1 MIRIILFLILF
12 ASLAQ
17 AQLISRELTIAPQFY
32 SYYDSARILKLPKG
46 FSINVFYVGALERP
60 RYMAFDESG
69 VLYVADMGAKHIFA
83 LPDGNSDGIA
93 DTIITATPLVD
104 SAHSLVFYHN
114 SMYVAE
120 PTRIRKFRDSDH
132 DGYFETEDPFI
143 TNIPSRGPYD
153 HYTRTIILD
162 SINKYFYV
170 SVGASCNACRETNA
184 ERATILRYNLD
195 GTGKTIIATGVR
207 NALGLAIDP
216 TTGALWAA
224 NADRDNLGDDIPPE
238 IITKIDSGHFYGWPF
253 AYGSD
258 VFVNPTSDPEYE
270 KLLPFT
276 ANDSAKAT
284 TMSEP
289 KITLEAH
296 STPMSIMFVRN
307 NNYHNSILADA
318 VVAIHGSAKGGRSVG
333 VGYKVI
339 SIRQTNTITDQ
350 WEAQDFLTGFLTD
363 SIAYKFWGRP
373 CGLAKDASNVIY
385 LSCDAGIPAIYR
397 IAFDPNGAVRQNE
410 YSTQEELTIL
420 PNPVEN
426 ELTIQLRSNTPLNSE
441 PIYFYN
447 ILGCKVYKQI
457 LSGVRTRIDIS
468 RFSRGKYFVR
478 YKAQTSRFWKQ

>member
-1 MIRIILFLILF
+1 MIRIILFFILF
-12 ASLAQ
+12 ASVAQ
-17 AQLISRELTIAPQFY
+17 AQLISQDLTIAPQFH
-32 SYYDSARILKLPKG
+32 SYYDSARTLNLPKG
-46 FSINVFYVGALERP
+46 FSISVFYVGALVRP

-83 LPDGNSDGIA
+83 LPDRNGNGIA

-120 PTRIRKFRDSDH
+120 PTRIRKFRDTDH

-143 TNIPSRGPYD
+143 VNIPSRGPYD

-195 GTGKTIIATGVR
+195 GTGKTIIATGLR

-216 TTGALWAA
+216 ATTALWAA

-238 IITKIDSGHFYGWPF
+238 IITKIDSGRFYGWPF
-253 AYGSD
+253 AYGGG
-258 VFVNPTSDPEYE
+258 VFVNPASDPEYE

-276 ANDSAKAT
+276 AIDSAKAA
-284 TMSEP
+284 TMSQP

-296 STPMSIMFVRN
+296 STPMSMMFARN
-307 NNYHNSILADA
+307 NNYHRSILADGF
-318 VVAIHGSAKGGRSVG
+318 VAIHGSAKGGRGVG

-339 SIRQTNTITDQ
+339 SIRQKDVITDQ

-363 SIAYKFWGRP
+363 SITYKFWGRP
-373 CGLAKDASNVIY
+373 CGLAKDASDVIY

-397 IAFDPNGAVRQNE
+397 ITFDPNGAVRQDKH
-410 YSTQEELTIL
+410 STEEELTIT

-426 ELTIQLRSNTPLNSE
+426 ELTIQVRSNIRFNGES
-441 PIYFYN
+441 IHIYN
-447 ILGCKVYKQI
+447 ILGCEVYQQT
-457 LSGVRTRIDIS
+457 LSSERTRIDIS
-468 RFSRGKYFVR
+468 RFLRGEYFVR
-478 YKAQTSRFWKQ
+478 YKSLTTKFWKR